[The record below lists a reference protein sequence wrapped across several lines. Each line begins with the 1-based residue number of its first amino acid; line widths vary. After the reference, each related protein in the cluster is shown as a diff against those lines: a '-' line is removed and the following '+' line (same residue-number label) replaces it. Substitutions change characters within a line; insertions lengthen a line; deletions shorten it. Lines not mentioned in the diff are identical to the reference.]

1 MRPATTMGIGQGI
14 DRPHAYNFRS
24 EEMNR
29 DPVFCPNCRREIYRF
44 TSLLP
49 IAGKCRFCL
58 SKLLLIQ
65 SGHTKKEPKMASNLF
80 AVVPSEDIELISLE
94 DAVKAQHE
102 NSKMIIMEFVMPEDR
117 RLVGAVDEVVSLK
130 VYDPSTEVA
139 S

>member
-1 MRPATTMGIGQGI
+1 
-14 DRPHAYNFRS
+14 
-24 EEMNR
+24 
-29 DPVFCPNCRREIYRF
+29 
-44 TSLLP
+44 
-49 IAGKCRFCL
+49 
-58 SKLLLIQ
+58 
-65 SGHTKKEPKMASNLF
+65 MASNLF